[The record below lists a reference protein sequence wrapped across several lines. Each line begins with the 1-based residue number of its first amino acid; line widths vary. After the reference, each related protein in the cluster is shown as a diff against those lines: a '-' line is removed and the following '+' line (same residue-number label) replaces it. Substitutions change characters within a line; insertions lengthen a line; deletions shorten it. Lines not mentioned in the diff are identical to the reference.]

1 MALSSNSII
10 PITKHRDDP
19 RNVAVP
25 PLWVDRRRV
34 EPRASKSATDATAGI
49 WRPHRHDVR
58 SCRTAIPGA
67 GIAPCLIGMDAC
79 VGAPHLS
86 RKLKPTVTIRDWSPQ
101 NMTRVRFARKVQ
113 DYALARCGGKGPLW
127 VRFARRDLAP
137 PTAGLPSIAER
148 RGNLAEFGSLCLDS
162 FRAGQMAATEGVGH
176 KRSLG
181 DLNHETDIVLD
192 GA

>member
-49 WRPHRHDVR
+49 WRPHCHDVR

-79 VGAPHLS
+79 VGG
-86 RKLKPTVTIRDWSPQ
+86 RTW
-101 NMTRVRFARKVQ
+101 TR
-113 DYALARCGGKGPLW
+113 C
-127 VRFARRDLAP
+127 ARRGWTSRPCTLRVWTP
-137 PTAGLPSIAER
+137 PPFWHGR
-148 RGNLAEFGSLCLDS
+148 WWYY
-162 FRAGQMAATEGVGH
+162 GVGPCWVW
-176 KRSLG
+176 SDYYG
-181 DLNHETDIVLD
+181 EYVWACD
-192 GA
+192 

>member
-10 PITKHRDDP
+10 PIKKHRDDP

-34 EPRASKSATDATAGI
+34 DPRASKSATDATAGI

-79 VGAPHLS
+79 VGGPHLS
-86 RKLKPTVTIRDWSPQ
+86 RKLKPMYGRRPRCKRNLTISEA
-101 NMTRVRFARKVQ
+101 FG
-113 DYALARCGGKGPLW
+113 CGH
-127 VRFARRDLAP
+127 VF
-137 PTAGLPSIAER
+137 GL
-148 RGNLAEFGSLCLDS
+148 
-162 FRAGQMAATEGVGH
+162 
-176 KRSLG
+176 
-181 DLNHETDIVLD
+181 
-192 GA
+192 

>member
-86 RKLKPTVTIRDWSPQ
+86 RNLKPTVTIRDWSPQ

-113 DYALARCGGKGPLW
+113 DYALARCGGKGQLW
-127 VRFARRDLAP
+127 VIFSRRAP
-137 PTAGLPSIAER
+137 SPLTAAYRQIASGPNGLLTAE
-148 RGNLAEFGSLCLDS
+148 S
-162 FRAGQMAATEGVGH
+162 GH
-176 KRSLG
+176 KAILHSLRS
-181 DLNHETDIVLD
+181 E
-192 GA
+192 A

>member
-34 EPRASKSATDATAGI
+34 EPRASKSATDATAEI

-58 SCRTAIPGA
+58 SCRTAIPCA

-79 VGAPHLS
+79 VGGPYLS

-101 NMTRVRFARKVQ
+101 NMTRVRFTRNVQ
-113 DYALARCGGKGPLW
+113 DYALARCRGKGQLW
-127 VRFARRDLAP
+127 VIFNRRIPSPLATAYP
-137 PTAGLPSIAER
+137 PIASVPVECR
-148 RGNLAEFGSLCLDS
+148 R
-162 FRAGQMAATEGVGH
+162 R
-176 KRSLG
+176 
-181 DLNHETDIVLD
+181 
-192 GA
+192 